1 MTRSNC
7 QKTKDVLIKKHA
19 FPFFFFLFLADGNGI
34 IVDRDKALLV
44 EFDDRREHILQRIQD
59 LVFEQEFRQSSRNV
73 PLSIVLASLAGMH
86 DQPSVE
92 QSIRKQVQRLLI
104 NLR

>member
-1 MTRSNC
+1 MFS
-7 QKTKDVLIKKHA
+7 
-19 FPFFFFLFLADGNGI
+19 LFLLYTGHI
-34 IVDRDKALLV
+34 IGRDKALLV

-59 LVFEQEFRQSSRNV
+59 LVFEEEFRQSSRNV
-73 PLSIVLASLAGMH
+73 SLGIVLASLAGMH